1 VASRKIRASE
11 PLFLQ
16 APVGRRYV
24 RSFVFARRID
34 APLAQVH
41 PLARALFI
49 FCLSAAQ
56 LRSIATAQS
65 DLLGAVLFWLLA
77 LALFLGSGIS
87 ARIARLYF
95 LLTLPTLFSLFMTW
109 TVLNTVPGV
118 VLFRLP
124 VYAGQLT
131 FGLSLWL
138 GLWLLIVVGYF
149 LWKRQVL
156 AGVLLASLLTLV
168 LTHFW
173 SSPAWIFARVPFF
186 HALTITLTDRGLW
199 LAITKVI
206 GYAGMVLCT
215 ISLMISG
222 RDAELIGALR
232 QLHFPQPV
240 IFFLSTVF
248 RAFNLALA
256 DYETIRQA
264 QLVRAINARP
274 RSFVRHLRDLA
285 AIAVPM
291 VAMMIRRSS
300 EIGDA
305 LLARGFQLGQP
316 NNDFYETMPWRGID
330 WAVLAVSILLLF
342 FALGTHPTLT
352 TLLQRIV

>member
-1 VASRKIRASE
+1 MASE
-11 PLFLQ
+11 KMHVSEPVFLQ
-16 APVGRRYV
+16 APTGRRYV
-24 RSFVFARRID
+24 RSFVFARRIN
-34 APLAQVH
+34 APFAHVH
-41 PLARALFI
+41 PLARTLFI

-56 LRSIATAQS
+56 LRTIATAQS
-65 DLLGAVLFWLLA
+65 DLAGAILFWLLA
-77 LALFLGSGIS
+77 LLVFLGSGIS
-87 ARIARLYF
+87 VRIARLYF

-109 TVLNTVPGV
+109 TILNTSPGNL
-118 VLFRLP
+118 LFRLP
-124 VYAGQLT
+124 VYSGQIALG
-131 FGLSLWL
+131 FALWQGIWLIAVLGYYLWRRSLFTA
-138 GLWLLIVVGYF
+138 I
-149 LWKRQVL
+149 
-156 AGVLLASLLTLV
+156 LLASLLALI
-168 LTHFW
+168 LTHLW
-173 SSPAWIFARVPFF
+173 SLPAWTFAHVPFF

-215 ISLMISG
+215 ISLVITG

-232 QLHFPQPV
+232 QLRCPQPA

-256 DYETIRQA
+256 DYETIHQA

-274 RSFVRHLRDLA
+274 RSFIRHLRDLA

-305 LLARGFQLGQP
+305 LLARGFDLSQP
-316 NNDFYETMPWRGID
+316 NNDFYETLPWHSWD
-330 WAVLAVSILLLF
+330 WVMVLLSMLLLF
-342 FALGTHPTLT
+342 FALGAHPTLT
-352 TLLQRIV
+352 ALL